1 MSKFCNQWLVSARF
15 SVILRGFDMHHFF
28 IVKQRN
34 DDNEWKQKLK
44 LKLLKCHGLSKGLT
58 AERWISFTSEKL
70 YQIGILFY
78 FTVNTFFVDVPR
90 FCESWL
96 LLFFKSKGVAFWVI
110 KMHLMPKEESHVIR
124 LFTLLTILDTK
135 EKRKK
140 KKEKKKEKRLE
151 LLKYWLILLAN
162 GTILAV
168 FYLNERESGEG

>member
-1 MSKFCNQWLVSARF
+1 MS
-15 SVILRGFDMHHFF
+15 
-28 IVKQRN
+28 
-34 DDNEWKQKLK
+34 
-44 LKLLKCHGLSKGLT
+44 
-58 AERWISFTSEKL
+58 
-70 YQIGILFY
+70 
-78 FTVNTFFVDVPR
+78 
-90 FCESWL
+90 
-96 LLFFKSKGVAFWVI
+96 

-124 LFTLLTILDTK
+124 LFTLLPILDTK